1 MLFLTSSHALL
12 SHELGSVVGRDKKKL
27 TSYIQLPVIPARYL
41 HFFSDVLE
49 GEFGQRIPH
58 VIVLVFRGVSSTTV
72 VSWGFHSR
80 SISWCLV
87 LGFKM
92 DMKLLKHDYPVSI
105 IVCDRDSSFMHSRD
119 PGRHIKFR
127 S

>member
-49 GEFGQRIPH
+49 GESGQRIPH
-58 VIVLVFRGVSSTTV
+58 PIVPVLSFGVCPLPRWFLGDSTPDRSHGV
-72 VSWGFHSR
+72 LYSGSR
-80 SISWCLV
+80 WT
-87 LGFKM
+87 
-92 DMKLLKHDYPVSI
+92 
-105 IVCDRDSSFMHSRD
+105 
-119 PGRHIKFR
+119 
-127 S
+127 